1 MLVVKIKKQK
11 AQKRFIIIR
20 KLKYEYYKNSLE
32 ATQLEDE
39 INHLERNQVDIDS
52 IGISNS

>member
-1 MLVVKIKKQK
+1 MLLVKIKKQK

-39 INHLERNQVDIDS
+39 INHLERNQIDIDT
-52 IGISNS
+52 IVISNS